1 MTSSLITA
9 LVSIAVSFAMLVLV
23 VLTPTL
29 VWDQFALMT
38 VAQNAARVAAI
49 TQNTQ
54 AVQQEIQTDLT
65 AEHLPTTYHG
75 QTLFTLTNLQV
86 TTSPT
91 GYSVAGGPSTTN
103 TTVTIQYDAPLP
115 FDRALTL
122 FGGSALPATVTMT
135 QTASYFNETQY
146 TGAGA

>member
-1 MTSSLITA
+1 MTGTLITT

-29 VWDQFALMT
+29 VWDQLALMT

-54 AVQQEIQTDLT
+54 AVQAEIQTDLT
-65 AEHLPTTYHG
+65 AEHLPTTYNG

-91 GYSVAGGPSTTN
+91 GYAVAGGPATTN
-103 TTVTIQYDAPLP
+103 TSVTITYDAPLP

-122 FGGSALPATVTMT
+122 IGGSSLPPTVTMT
-135 QTASYFNETQY
+135 QTASYYNETQY